1 MKNSKLRRVLLL
13 LACAVMLVSLS
24 VGATLAYLQSTTQT
38 VKNTFTV
45 GFVNIGLS
53 EGQVWLAGDDV
64 DEDLLGTH
72 TDGGETRV
80 GHNNYDLFPG
90 HTYDKDPRIDID
102 TGSED
107 CYVVAKIVVTAADI
121 EKLRERL
128 GFEGSKDLIGLTPYV
143 TGGVLDMSYTA
154 ESNSYFENDEVILEQ
169 VVNEN
174 DNTFYVYFK
183 NQQQAGNQLTLFKQ
197 IHIPADWTAEDLQAM
212 DGLNIDITAYAIQS
226 DGFKDVKTAFAAGQF
241 E

>member
-24 VGATLAYLQSTTQT
+24 VGATLAYLQATTQT

-53 EGQVWLAGDDV
+53 EGQVWLEGDDV

-72 TDGGETRV
+72 TDEGKTRV
-80 GHNNYDLFPG
+80 GQNNYDLFPG

-102 TGSED
+102 NGSED

-128 GFEGSKDLIGLTPYV
+128 GFENSNGLIGLTPYV
-143 TGGVLDMSYTA
+143 TGGVLDLKYDA
-154 ESNSYFENDEVILEQ
+154 ESASRFVNDTCILEQ
-169 VVNEN
+169 VVNEA
-174 DNTFYVYFK
+174 DNTFYVYFV
-183 NQQQAGNQLTLFKQ
+183 NQQQAENQLTIFEQ
-197 IHIPADWTAEDLQAM
+197 IHIPADWTAEDLQAL
-212 DGLNIDITAYAIQS
+212 DGLEINITAYAIQS
-226 DGFKDVKTAFAAGQF
+226 DGFKDVETAFAAGQF